1 MPLECEIV
9 AEAVDRWAGVLTSW
23 LRSRT
28 DSPEDVVQEV
38 FCRLA
43 CLDQPPERMASWLF
57 QVAVNL
63 CRENARRTKRRLE
76 REQHRAPRE
85 SVACTVHE
93 DIVHQEVRAAV
104 EGLPDQLR
112 DLVIARLWAGL
123 TLQES
128 AELLNMSIT
137 TAHRRYQESLTK
149 LRQLLAEKE

>member
-1 MPLECEIV
+1 MPLEREIV

-28 DSPEDVVQEV
+28 DSPEDVVQEA

-43 CLDQPPERMASWLF
+43 CLDQPPERTAPWLF

-76 REQHRAPRE
+76 REQGRAPSE
-85 SVACTVHE
+85 SIACMVHE
-93 DIVHQEVRAAV
+93 EIVHQEVRSAV
-104 EGLPDQLR
+104 EALPEQLR

-128 AELLNMSIT
+128 AELLSISTT

-149 LRQLLAEKE
+149 LRQLLTEKE